1 MQCYGPCRR
10 RGFVGGVSRPT
21 ETRRAHLT
29 HAHTQLCR
37 RHHHHLY
44 CYNTKYFAA
53 FFPCACRLHVCLSA
67 ELERALLVPHLRL
80 IPELRPRHSPLA
92 SRLPSSVRRLFAEH
106 QCRVPV
112 HARVHASDARHA
124 HGVPREGDLQTPEPQ
139 LEVVFLAA
147 RAVRVSGVAR
157 RGEFRHCSWCVA
169 CGVLGRRCARR
180 RAGKNVVRAKMRA
193 VVNPSP
199 KGWPAEARARLMF
212 ASNARVCGFTY

>member
-1 MQCYGPCRR
+1 MRR
-10 RGFVGGVSRPT
+10 KRARFAL
-21 ETRRAHLT
+21 RAHLE
-29 HAHTQLCR
+29 HAHARMCR
-37 RHHHHLY
+37 RHHHLY

-53 FFPCACRLHVCLSA
+53 FFPCACRLHVCLAA

-106 QCRVPV
+106 QRRVPV
-112 HARVHASDARHA
+112 HARGHASDARHA
-124 HGVPREGDLQTPEPQ
+124 HGVPGEGDLQTPEPQ

-147 RAVRVSGVAR
+147 RAVRVAGVAR

-180 RAGKNVVRAKMRA
+180 RAALNEDFSA
-193 VVNPSP
+193 VVNPREP
-199 KGWPAEARARLMF
+199 GRRRRAR
-212 ASNARVCGFTY
+212 V

>member
-1 MQCYGPCRR
+1 MFRAR
-10 RGFVGGVSRPT
+10 TSRMMHRLRKSLINNRFVSIVCLLCNATVHVVVVVKVSPKRA
-21 ETRRAHLT
+21 RFALRAHLK
-29 HAHTQLCR
+29 HAHARLCR
-37 RHHHHLY
+37 RHHHLY

-80 IPELRPRHSPLA
+80 IPELRPRHAPLA

-106 QCRVPV
+106 KCSVPV
-112 HARVHASDARHA
+112 HARAHASDARHA

-147 RAVRVSGVAR
+147 RAVRVAGVAR

-180 RAGKNVVRAKMRA
+180 RAALN
-193 VVNPSP
+193 
-199 KGWPAEARARLMF
+199 EA
-212 ASNARVCGFTY
+212 S